1 VAAAA
6 PAARRAGPAGPGPRP
21 SAPPVPARPGPRPAA
36 PMTARSRRR
45 LTGPWDTPGPPG
57 PGSGTAARP
66 LARPPI
72 VATGRPGG
80 TPGPGPSHRPAQS
93 HRPGLFH
100 RPAPERQPGPR
111 PRSGPA
117 PRPPAP
123 AGGPAATPE
132 ARFRA
137 ALAERPLEPAR
148 PLPGSVLPLAR
159 AVTGRSQVPH
169 YTTGPATRHALR
181 AAGALGATTGS
192 VVHLPAPPS
201 ADRRSLGVLAHEL
214 SHVAERAPA
223 PRFLLGSLGGA
234 VDEGERRARQVG
246 AAVGTGT
253 LGAAGAAPGALG
265 AVLAGSQV
273 TDLPVGGGAAMAG
286 AVRQAVAGPLESA
299 AGVAAATGERAAGL
313 APPALPA
320 PGDTVAAMGA
330 AAAVG
335 SAAAAAGPAASAL
348 AAGPPGAP
356 MSHGQVSELLEA
368 LEDRLLAEIERRG
381 GRYAGVF

>member
-1 VAAAA
+1 
-6 PAARRAGPAGPGPRP
+6 
-21 SAPPVPARPGPRPAA
+21 
-36 PMTARSRRR
+36 
-45 LTGPWDTPGPPG
+45 
-57 PGSGTAARP
+57 
-66 LARPPI
+66 
-72 VATGRPGG
+72 
-80 TPGPGPSHRPAQS
+80 
-93 HRPGLFH
+93 
-100 RPAPERQPGPR
+100 
-111 PRSGPA
+111 
-117 PRPPAP
+117 
-123 AGGPAATPE
+123 
-132 ARFRA
+132 
-137 ALAERPLEPAR
+137 
-148 PLPGSVLPLAR
+148 VLPLAR
-159 AVTGRSQVPH
+159 AVTGRPQVPR
-169 YTTGPATRHALR
+169 YTTGPATRHALK

-246 AAVGTGT
+246 AAVGAGT

-273 TDLPVGGGAAMAG
+273 ADLPVGGGAAMAG

-299 AGVAAATGERAAGL
+299 AGVAAATGERVAGL
-313 APPALPA
+313 SPPALPA
-320 PGDTVAAMGA
+320 PGDTGATMGA

-335 SAAAAAGPAASAL
+335 SAAAAAGPAAATL
-348 AAGPPGAP
+348 AAGPAGAP